1 LQSVIRRQVLP
12 KLRERHRV
20 RWLETERQALDRASD
35 QLVAVL
41 LKPETSLDAVC
52 ARVASIARPLAWTSG
67 GWVGLFERAA
77 SMLGDRW
84 LDEEIGETDLTLAL
98 MTLQTA
104 VHEIENA
111 QDPVLEAMP
120 EMRSVLVAPL
130 PGEPHLLEASL
141 HREALW
147 RAGWRVDCDWPSNDS
162 ALERLVTDQWFDV
175 IDLTLSCALPHE
187 HLLQRMGRTIAAL
200 RRCSRNP
207 RLAIVVGGRLFAERT
222 DDWHRVKADAGCGS
236 AMSICRASQ
245 DALAH
250 AGVDQREALVRRQ
263 AS

>member
-1 LQSVIRRQVLP
+1 M
-12 KLRERHRV
+12 
-20 RWLETERQALDRASD
+20 RWVETERQALDRASNR
-35 QLVAVL
+35 LVTIL
-41 LKPETSLDAVC
+41 LKPGTSLDNAC

-67 GWVGLFERAA
+67 GWLGLFERAA

-84 LDEEIGETDLTLAL
+84 LDEQIGEIDLTLAL

-104 VHEIENA
+104 VHEIEGA
-111 QDPVLEAMP
+111 QDLVPAATP
-120 EMRSVLVAPL
+120 EMRSILVAPL

-147 RAGWRVDCDWPSNDS
+147 RAGWQVDCDWPSSDA
-162 ALERLVTDQWFDV
+162 ALERLVADQWFDV

-187 HLLQRMGRTIAAL
+187 HLLQRMRRTIAAL
-200 RRCSRNP
+200 RQRSRNP
-207 RLAIVVGGRLFAERT
+207 RLAIVVGGRLFAERA
-222 DDWHRVKADAGCGS
+222 DDWHRVKADAGCAS
-236 AMSICRASQ
+236 AIAVCQASH

-250 AGVDQREALVRRQ
+250 AGVDQPDATLRRQ

>member
-1 LQSVIRRQVLP
+1 MQSVIRRQVLP

-20 RWLETERQALDRASD
+20 RWIETERQALDRASD
-35 QLVAVL
+35 QVVTVL
-41 LKPETSLDAVC
+41 LKPKTSLGTAC

-67 GWVGLFERAA
+67 GWLGLFERAA

-84 LDEEIGETDLTLAL
+84 LDEEIGEIDLTLAL

-104 VHEIENA
+104 VHEIEAA
-111 QDPVLEAMP
+111 QDPVPEAMP

-147 RAGWRVDCDWPSNDS
+147 RAGWQVDCDWPSSDA
-162 ALERLVTDQWFDV
+162 ALERLVAHQWFDV

-187 HLLQRMGRTIAAL
+187 HLLQRMRRTIAAL

-222 DDWHRVKADAGCGS
+222 EEWHCVKADAGCGS
-236 AMSICRASQ
+236 AIAICRASH

-250 AGVDQREALVRRQ
+250 AGVDQPDTLVRRQ